1 MRQFL
6 SALEDGASTL
16 STPRGSGRE
25 KGAGRGGARGGPP
38 EPARAGTTA
47 SSAIT
52 GAASPALAEVLEK
65 SQEALKQAM
74 LSMAQ
79 SQRLERQMT
88 DLAKRVAALE
98 SQQQRTA
105 AARLDLLEANIETAS
120 AEARAQVSTLAKS
133 VA

>member
-1 MRQFL
+1 
-6 SALEDGASTL
+6 
-16 STPRGSGRE
+16 
-25 KGAGRGGARGGPP
+25 
-38 EPARAGTTA
+38 
-47 SSAIT
+47 
-52 GAASPALAEVLEK
+52 VLEK